1 MKKQIGINFN
11 YGPNEL
17 NDQIF
22 KISPKRMENR
32 IRDAF
37 SRVNVEVHT
46 VDLVNPKSPET
57 IAVIYFD
64 FNWRHWLHDEFL
76 KNVPYDKRVL
86 VYVEPANVNPT
97 AYYISFFRN
106 HFKTIFTFD
115 EILLA
120 KNPSYIPHTI
130 LPFGELEDYP
140 SNRYADIPFSN
151 KKLLCSIS
159 SNRWHYMPQSNYG
172 RRKRIYK
179 WFCENHPD
187 DFDLYGHSWNK
198 PITRIERIFGHPV
211 FKCYRGTI
219 DGPYSRKMDTMARYK
234 FALCVENCATRPG
247 YISEK
252 IRDCFCSRTIPIY
265 YGASGIEKRVP
276 SHCYINLREFRNCQA
291 LYDYLTAMT
300 EAEYSSRVEAINQ
313 FILSPAAH
321 YFSADNFTGILV
333 DGIMSRLGSK

>member
-1 MKKQIGINFN
+1 MKKRIGINFN

-22 KISPKRMENR
+22 KINPKRMENR

-37 SRVNVEVHT
+37 EKVGVEVHT
-46 VDLVNPKSPET
+46 IDLVDPLSPDT

-64 FNWRHWLHDEFL
+64 FNWRHWLHDKFL
-76 KNVPYDKRVL
+76 KSVPFEKRVL

-97 AYYISFFRN
+97 AYYIPFFRN
-106 HFKTIFTFD
+106 HFKTVFTFD
-115 EILLA
+115 EILLS
-120 KNPSYIPHTI
+120 KNPSFIPHTI
-130 LPFGELEDYP
+130 LPLGELEDYP
-140 SNRYADIPFSN
+140 INRYADIPFAS

-179 WFCENHPD
+179 WFCENHPE
-187 DFDLYGHSWNK
+187 DFDLYGYSWNV
-198 PITRIERIFGHPV
+198 PITRFERIFGHPV
-211 FKCYRGTI
+211 FKCYRGVI
-219 DGPYSRKMDTMARYK
+219 DGPYSRKMDTMSHYK

-265 YGASGIEKRVP
+265 YGATGIEKYVP
-276 SHCYINLREFRNCQA
+276 ESCYINLRNFKSHAE
-291 LYDYLTAMT
+291 LYAYLSAMT
-300 EAEYSSRVEAINQ
+300 ESEYTRRTAAIDN
-313 FILSPAAH
+313 FVTSPAAH

-333 DGIMSRLGSK
+333 NGIMNRLAS